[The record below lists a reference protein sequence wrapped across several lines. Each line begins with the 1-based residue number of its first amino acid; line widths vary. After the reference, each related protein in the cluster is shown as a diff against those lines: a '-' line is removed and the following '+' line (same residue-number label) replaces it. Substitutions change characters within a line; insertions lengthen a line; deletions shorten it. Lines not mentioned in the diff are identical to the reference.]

1 MSAFWAIGIVVNV
14 SLTSLAI
21 WWVLKQMKPKGKA
34 QAAKEEKEENS

>member
-21 WWVLKQMKPKGKA
+21 WWVLKQMKPKEKA
-34 QAAKEEKEENS
+34 QVVREEREENS